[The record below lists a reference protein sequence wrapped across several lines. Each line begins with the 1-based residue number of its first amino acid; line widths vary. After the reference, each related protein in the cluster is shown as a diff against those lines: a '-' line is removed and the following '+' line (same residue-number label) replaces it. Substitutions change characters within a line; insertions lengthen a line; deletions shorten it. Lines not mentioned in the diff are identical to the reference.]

1 MVAAMLVVA
10 ASTRTH
16 VESGSVLSLLLRSFS
31 MTKSDIAAMIA
42 KSVSDAVGALKFQQ
56 AAAPAP
62 TVAVAAP
69 ADDIKAKRLAAL
81 EKARAAKKANAKA
94 KAEKP
99 ATVIVEAPKPVKEKK
114 ARPAWEVK
122 PHTTK
127 KGDKGT
133 IVSVGPF
140 SAWIP
145 EGDAARK
152 QAVFA
157 AINLLRTDAAHEIA
171 KQIG

>member
-1 MVAAMLVVA
+1 
-10 ASTRTH
+10 
-16 VESGSVLSLLLRSFS
+16 

-62 TVAVAAP
+62 TVAVATP

-99 ATVIVEAPKPVKEKK
+99 ATVIVDAPKPVKEKK
-114 ARPAWEVK
+114 ARPAWQV
-122 PHTTK
+122 K
-127 KGDKGT
+127 KGHVTSKKKTGT
-133 IVSVGPF
+133 IVTVGPF
-140 SAWIP
+140 STWI
-145 EGDAARK
+145 EDGDEVRK
-152 QAVFA
+152 KEVFA